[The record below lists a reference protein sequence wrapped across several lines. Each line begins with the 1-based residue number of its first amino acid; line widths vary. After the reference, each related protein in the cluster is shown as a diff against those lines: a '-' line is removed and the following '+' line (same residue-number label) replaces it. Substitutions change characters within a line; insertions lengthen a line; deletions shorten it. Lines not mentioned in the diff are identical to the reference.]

1 MVPLWSDGAPWYYIP
16 SGQIT
21 LWASSSNPTCS
32 SLPLNPLTLETWLF
46 YPSWI
51 KSTEV
56 SIVILT
62 GWWVPM
68 IAQEWKDC
76 FSWLEWFS
84 RPCNQAHQLVQ
95 RGAENCRR
103 RRLSIGFRGR
113 PNFCL
118 LPFDEIFFSTNSNN
132 LFQNLSFRMLLRVFT
147 WFNPLD
153 NSHHICSKVSKFPVD
168 PDNKLNIYL
177 LSLPSIKF
185 LFSFWGRVSKL
196 LLLRFVIWFLTKHYF
211 VVQGRGGGQL
221 NVKR

>member
-46 YPSWI
+46 YPSWN

-62 GWWVPM
+62 GWWLPM

-113 PNFCL
+113 PNFL
-118 LPFDEIFFSTNSNN
+118 STSIWRDFFSTNSNN
-132 LFQNLSFRMLLRVFT
+132 LFRNLSFRMLLRVFT
-147 WFNPLD
+147 WFNPLN
-153 NSHHICSKVSKFPVD
+153 NSLHIAKYQNFLLILIT
-168 PDNKLNIYL
+168 NWIYIYWAYRRLN
-177 LSLPSIKF
+177 F
-185 LFSFWGRVSKL
+185 CFHFEVG
-196 LLLRFVIWFLTKHYF
+196 
-211 VVQGRGGGQL
+211 
-221 NVKR
+221 

>member
-46 YPSWI
+46 YPSWN

-62 GWWVPM
+62 GWWLPM

-118 LPFDEIFFSTNSNN
+118 LPFDEIFFPQIVIICSET
-132 LFQNLSFRMLLRVFT
+132 LVFGCSFVYVFT

-153 NSHHICSKVSKFPVD
+153 NSLHIARYQ
-168 PDNKLNIYL
+168 N
-177 LSLPSIKF
+177 
-185 LFSFWGRVSKL
+185 L
-196 LLLRFVIWFLTKHYF
+196 LLILITNWTYIYWAYR
-211 VVQGRGGGQL
+211 RL
-221 NVKR
+221 NFCCHFEVG

>member
-32 SLPLNPLTLETWLF
+32 SLPLNPLRLETWLF
-46 YPSWI
+46 RP
-51 KSTEV
+51 KSSEV

-68 IAQEWKDC
+68 IVQEWKDC

-103 RRLSIGFRGR
+103 RLSIGFRGR
-113 PNFCL
+113 L
-118 LPFDEIFFSTNSNN
+118 IFFSTSIRRKKKSQNSNN
-132 LFQNLSFRMLLRVFT
+132 LFRNISFRMLLHVFT

-153 NSHHICSKVSKFPVD
+153 NSLHLAKYQNFLLILITNWIV
-168 PDNKLNIYL
+168 YL

-185 LFSFWGRVSKL
+185 LFSFWSRVSYCFCDL
-196 LLLRFVIWFLTKHYF
+196 
-211 VVQGRGGGQL
+211 
-221 NVKR
+221 